1 LKMRELII
9 IAEGYTEEEF
19 IKNSVR
25 PFMNKHGI
33 HSITPIRVT
42 SSPGFKGGLRKGS
55 FQKLKNDALRYL
67 KQNSDVIVSTLIDFY
82 HLPTD
87 FPEYTEAFMRPQ
99 IENKILHLETAMGRS
114 INHNRFVPYIQM
126 HEYEALLFAKLDGFK
141 EIPDI
146 TPEQIITLKNIIDQ
160 HASPEMIN
168 DGDKTSPS
176 RRLLNIIPSYRKK
189 LFGSYIPLVNGF
201 DSILESCP
209 RFNAWIQVLI
219 QRMQEK

>member
-1 LKMRELII
+1 MRELII

-19 IKNSVR
+19 IKNSIR
-25 PFMNKHGI
+25 PYMNQQGI
-33 HSITPIRVT
+33 YTVTPIRVT
-42 SSPGFKGGLRKGS
+42 SSHGFKGGLRKGS

-67 KQNSDVIVSTLIDFY
+67 RQTDDVIVSTLIDFY

-87 FPEYTEAFMRPQ
+87 FPEYAEALAKPQ
-99 IENKILHLETAMGRS
+99 IENKIFHLEEAMGRS

-146 TPEQIITLKNIIDQ
+146 TPQQITILKNAIEQ
-160 HASPEMIN
+160 HANPELIN
-168 DGDKTSPS
+168 DGQETSPS
-176 RRLLNIIPSYRKK
+176 RRLINTIPSYRKK
-189 LFGSYIPLVNGF
+189 LFGSFIPLVNGF

-209 RFNAWIQVLI
+209 RFNAWIQVLV
-219 QRMQEK
+219 QRMQEV